1 MRRNCIGQHFAM
13 NELKTC
19 VAIVLRRFELRVD
32 DDKPPVKLPELVLR
46 SKNGLHLK
54 LTPLEAGH

>member
-1 MRRNCIGQHFAM
+1 M